1 MFRRARTNDQIN
13 ERKQDI
19 ISATQEL
26 YKTLSFR
33 QITFT
38 KISEKTNIARS
49 TIYNYYLNKEEIFLD
64 ILEEYYLGINEE
76 INEKLLSKKLSKEE
90 IVDTLANIFLKYY
103 DLLVINSLYIE
114 QIEYVCSQE
123 RLDKFKLKIKP
134 LFGTLKNMLNFQF
147 PNIDEKIIPFFIQ
160 GFFSVILG
168 VAPACS
174 PIPKQ
179 KIAMQKAGTYYEFD
193 RKKFIKFSLSL
204 LFSCVSNQ

>member
-1 MFRRARTNDQIN
+1 MFQRARTDDQIN

-19 ISATQEL
+19 IKATQEL
-26 YKTLSFR
+26 YKTLTFR

-64 ILEEYYLGINEE
+64 ILKEYYLSINEE
-76 INEKLLSKKLSKEE
+76 INKKLLFEKLTKKE
-90 IVDTLANIFLKYY
+90 IIDVFTNIFLKYY

-123 RLDKFKLKIKP
+123 RLNKFKLSVKP
-134 LFGTLKNMLNFQF
+134 LFVNLNSMLRFQF
-147 PNIDEKIIPFFIQ
+147 SNIDEKLSHFFIQ
-160 GFFSVILG
+160 GFFSITFG
-168 VAPACS
+168 IAPACS
-174 PIPKQ
+174 PIQKQ

-193 RKKFIKFSLSL
+193 KKEFIKFSLSL
-204 LFSCVSNQ
+204 LFSCIPN